1 MRLKVHFFRMLML
14 ANVVNS
20 LKILGIFPHPGLSHF
35 HFFHPI
41 MRGLANAGHDVTVVS
56 HFPDKNAPKNYLDMP
71 LTATELLTNSVNLEV
86 GDNLYLNNPTDFI
99 FKFNWKFGKLIAF

>member
-1 MRLKVHFFRMLML
+1 MWLEVHFFLGLML
-14 ANVVNS
+14 AISTNNIVNS

-41 MRGLANAGHDVTVVS
+41 MRGLANAGHRVTVVS
-56 HFPDKNAPKNYLDMP
+56 HFPDKNAPENYIDMP

-86 GDNLYLNNPTDFI
+86 GDNF
-99 FKFNWKFGKLIAF
+99 